1 VFFNKDRKK
10 EIVMVNVISVEDM
23 VKINM
28 GVGRGGVS
36 KYPWDT
42 IPVDGGFSVPLS
54 DMKKTDNR
62 PSPPTRLVQSGV
74 KFISRKTS
82 VDGVPSIVL
91 QRIA

>member
-1 VFFNKDRKK
+1 MFFDVYLKKD
-10 EIVMVNVISVEDM
+10 IVMVNVIGVEDM
-23 VKINM
+23 AKIDM

-42 IPVDGGFSVPLS
+42 TPVNGGFSVPLS

-62 PSPPTRLVQSGV
+62 PSPPLRLQKLGV
-74 KFISRKTS
+74 KFISRKRP

-91 QRIA
+91 KRVA